1 MFFLRRLENKS
12 TAADKNAEV
21 AVVRRVATKSVLFQE
36 QSETF
41 RTGSHCPATTWETLS
56 GDQIQIQKDKSNQT
70 QIHNEDKSKNIFA
83 DCDFPVISRQLRST
97 RGVWGRPRGPGI
109 KILLFCTLQ
118 ELLFI
123 FDMILF
129 LHFETPAFTFLWCR
143 TVLSEKQLNILKTC
157 YRYIEI
163 KIPSYHFF

>member
-1 MFFLRRLENKS
+1 MFFLGRLEDKS

-21 AVVRRVATKSVLFQE
+21 AVVRRFATKSVLFQE

-56 GDQIQIQKDKSNQT
+56 GDQIQIQRDKCNQI
-70 QIHNEDKSKNIFA
+70 QIHNKEKSKNIFA
-83 DCDFPVISRQLRST
+83 DCDFPVILRQLRSI
-97 RGVWGRPRGPGI
+97 REAWGRQRGPGM
-109 KILLFCTLQ
+109 KILLSCTLQ
-118 ELLFI
+118 ERPFA

-157 YRYIEI
+157 YR
-163 KIPSYHFF
+163 